1 MKLIVAVLRKED
13 EVDTIA
19 ELNKKGFFVTE
30 LATTGGFLKEKNT
43 TLLIGTDDHKLDAVL
58 AILKQEAGLRKT
70 VTYAAT
76 PMESGNFCPGGNYS
90 VPIDTQTGGCTVFVL
105 NMEQL
110 EKYDE
115 YLKEHL
121 SQKRYTHSKNV
132 SDASVMLAKKFGYPD
147 VEKARFAGLVHD
159 ICKEEPEDVQYTLM
173 MQSAMDVCAEER
185 SAFKVWHGIAGAEL
199 LRTKFGVMDMD
210 VLSAVR
216 YHTIARAGMS
226 DLEKIV
232 YLADMISVERDY
244 PDVETMR
251 KKALESLDEG
261 MGYALKYSLMKLV
274 RRDALIPHHTVEAYN
289 EILNKLHR
297 QEG

>member
-110 EKYDE
+110 EKYDIDYGE
-115 YLKEHL
+115 TGASDENADVVRIMSIHQSKGLEFPVVFIPKSGKHFHSCSSHSYIIIVIKKHIIVKSNRRKKEKYLK
-121 SQKRYTHSKNV
+121 N
-132 SDASVMLAKKFGYPD
+132 P
-147 VEKARFAGLVHD
+147 
-159 ICKEEPEDVQYTLM
+159 
-173 MQSAMDVCAEER
+173 
-185 SAFKVWHGIAGAEL
+185 SAFFRI
-199 LRTKFGVMDMD
+199 FGTLFLFHIQYQMTWQTI
-210 VLSAVR
+210 
-216 YHTIARAGMS
+216 YHNR
-226 DLEKIV
+226 
-232 YLADMISVERDY
+232 
-244 PDVETMR
+244 
-251 KKALESLDEG
+251 
-261 MGYALKYSLMKLV
+261 
-274 RRDALIPHHTVEAYN
+274 LIIT
-289 EILNKLHR
+289 LN
-297 QEG
+297 

>member
-1 MKLIVAVLRKED
+1 MRSRS
-13 EVDTIA
+13 
-19 ELNKKGFFVTE
+19 
-30 LATTGGFLKEKNT
+30 
-43 TLLIGTDDHKLDAVL
+43 GT
-58 AILKQEAGLRKT
+58 
-70 VTYAAT
+70 
-76 PMESGNFCPGGNYS
+76 
-90 VPIDTQTGGCTVFVL
+90 
-105 NMEQL
+105 
-110 EKYDE
+110 
-115 YLKEHL
+115 
-121 SQKRYTHSKNV
+121 
-132 SDASVMLAKKFGYPD
+132 ASP
-147 VEKARFAGLVHD
+147 
-159 ICKEEPEDVQYTLM
+159 
-173 MQSAMDVCAEER
+173 ER
-185 SAFKVWHGIAGAEL
+185 SCCGQNSAW
-199 LRTKFGVMDMD
+199 DMD